1 MSAKIERLEM
11 EALAPALQ
19 QALAA
24 RVKRL
29 GYLGEFFKCAG
40 HQPDVLLP
48 FMTMTDAL
56 KDALPDKL
64 TEVGAL
70 TVAVLMG
77 NEYERHQHER
87 LSEKLG
93 FGRDWVAAVIAAKP
107 DADGPM
113 TPDERAVQR
122 LAIAMVERRGHGVEV
137 RAGRGRRRDR
147 PGPGHV
153 DAVPDRPLRHP
164 RLYRQCPGTRAAGT
178 LDLRGGV
185 MSTDPIWITE
195 AEVVAA
201 MHLGEA
207 IDALEAGLKLE
218 AEGQARSMGKT
229 HAIWGHG
236 HTLHAI
242 GAVLEGAGVVGTKS
256 WAHTEGGATPL
267 LLLWGAENG
276 RLLAVIEAFALGQM
290 RTGGIAGVATRW
302 LARADADELAIIG
315 TGKQAVTQVA
325 AVAAVR
331 PLKRIRV
338 FSPTAENRQ
347 AFVAKLAKLLP
358 EIAVREAP
366 SVEAALDGAGI
377 VTLVTRARQPFV
389 TAGML
394 APRRAPE
401 RGRRDHAGTRG
412 IRPRTCST
420 GSAPSRSTMSA
431 PSRP

>member
-1 MSAKIERLEM
+1 
-11 EALAPALQ
+11 
-19 QALAA
+19 
-24 RVKRL
+24 
-29 GYLGEFFKCAG
+29 
-40 HQPDVLLP
+40 
-48 FMTMTDAL
+48 
-56 KDALPDKL
+56 
-64 TEVGAL
+64 
-70 TVAVLMG
+70 
-77 NEYERHQHER
+77 
-87 LSEKLG
+87 
-93 FGRDWVAAVIAAKP
+93 
-107 DADGPM
+107 
-113 TPDERAVQR
+113 
-122 LAIAMVERRGHGVEV
+122 
-137 RAGRGRRRDR
+137 
-147 PGPGHV
+147 
-153 DAVPDRPLRHP
+153 
-164 RLYRQCPGTRAAGT
+164 
-178 LDLRGGV
+178 

-218 AEGQARSMGKT
+218 AEGQARSMAKT

-267 LLLWGAENG
+267 LLLWGAESG

-302 LARADADELAIIG
+302 LAPADADEFAIIG
-315 TGKQAVTQVA
+315 TGKQSVTQVA

-338 FSPTAENRQ
+338 FSPTVENRQ

-377 VTLVTRARQPFV
+377 VTLVTRARAPFV
-389 TAGML
+389 TAAML
-394 APRRAPE
+394 APGAHLNAVGAITPEREEFTQDVFDRVGAIAVDNVGSVQALSAEFRQRFAQDWSAVRPLSALIADNFQRRAE
-401 RGRRDHAGTRG
+401 TDLSLFKAMGMGLSDLALGIEILARVRRSGGGRAVPHPQRVA
-412 IRPRTCST
+412 PRLR
-420 GSAPSRSTMSA
+420 A
-431 PSRP
+431 